1 MMIIRDIV
9 IMVRF
14 MNKYRKNTYETTKY
28 TKGNVEKMPT
38 VEKVYYGMTSYLQDI
53 EEYIEKYKSLPK
65 EETKKQA
72 KENLMD
78 AGIID
83 EQGNLKGFYK
93 NS

>member
-1 MMIIRDIV
+1 MMIIHDILV
-9 IMVRF
+9 MVRF
-14 MNKYRKNTYETTKY
+14 MNKYRKNTYKTTKH
-28 TKGNVEKMPT
+28 TKGNGEKMPT
-38 VEKVYYGMTSYLQDI
+38 VEKVYYGMTGYLQDI

-65 EETKKQA
+65 EEAKKQA

-78 AGIID
+78 VGIID